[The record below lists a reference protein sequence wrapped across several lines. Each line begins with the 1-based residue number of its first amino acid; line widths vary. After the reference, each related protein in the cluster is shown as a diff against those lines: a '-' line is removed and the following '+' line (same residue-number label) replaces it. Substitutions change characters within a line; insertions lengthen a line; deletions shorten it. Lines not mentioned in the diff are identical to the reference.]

1 MLRVPKEICDTIEP
15 MHLASHPHILLRFHE
30 LAEDGCTNVDD
41 LATLAGQ
48 DPALSSQI
56 LTVAN
61 AIAVRQG
68 KPPSICLVQCLLLL
82 GARLIKILAACLI
95 VKKHFNKTDALARYN
110 LNGFWGHSLLV
121 AEMCRLLAEE
131 TWYPD
136 ADEAYLAG
144 LLHDSGQL
152 LLIDAVAEQYESLM
166 ALCCDEQ
173 PLYSLEKYRLQTDHA
188 AVGAWMVEQWNIPAT
203 FLADAILFHH
213 VDAEKILSADR
224 LSRIVWSAHQICYH
238 NAPLKTGQSVSAP
251 ELAIVRTLL
260 DIDRNRAAALY
271 EQCLGKVLAV
281 AESLRIDCTEET
293 IAASLHQPCTVPA
306 SVKKD
311 IPEVISLL
319 GDQVRD
325 MALMQS
331 FQYDLASVESEAE
344 LLSGI
349 REAIRILLGL
359 VPVVFLFS
367 SPDKTRLVSAENDFQ
382 SSLLQHLDIHL
393 DTSHSCVAAV
403 AIDKTPRCEF
413 FSDADRPDQSLVD
426 LQIARILSSDGLQY
440 LPLVNLGSTFGVMVC
455 GLPAHTE
462 GLFKKLTLFGELARV
477 IAAAIVTWRNQQ
489 NLIDTRQE
497 RLISTFENHVAR
509 ITHEAGNPLA
519 TIKNYLNVIA
529 QKSPADSCFQHEMEA
544 LREEIERVTT
554 LLKKKARFNDLE
566 APARSLDV
574 NLVIQSLLVIYEE
587 TLFSSRGIDVKLEL
601 DEGLPLITC
610 DRDPLKQIFFNI
622 WNNASDAME
631 AGGVLSV
638 STSRCVGQDGSGYIE
653 VRMSDTGP
661 GISPDVM
668 DRLFKPLDSN
678 RRPGRSGVG
687 LSIVAALVGS
697 LDGRITCQSK
707 PGQGTLF
714 SILLPIHGRK
724 QQ

>member
-1 MLRVPKEICDTIEP
+1 MRRVPKEICDTIEP
-15 MHLASHPHILLRFHE
+15 MHLASHPNILLRFHE

-41 LATLAGQ
+41 LAILVGQ

-95 VKKHFNKTDALARYN
+95 VKKHFNKTDALARYH

-144 LLHDSGQL
+144 LLHDCGQL
-152 LLIDAVAEQYESLM
+152 LLINATAEQYESLI
-166 ALCCDEQ
+166 ALCSDE
-173 PLYSLEKYRLQTDHA
+173 PSLYSLEKYRLDTDHA
-188 AVGAWMVEQWNIPAT
+188 AVGARMVGQWSVPAT

-213 VDAEKILSADR
+213 ADAEKILSADR
-224 LSRIVWSAHQICYH
+224 LSKIVWSAHQICRQTT
-238 NAPLKTGQSVSAP
+238 LSRTDQSVSLP
-251 ELAIVRTLL
+251 ELTVVRTLL
-260 DIDRNRAAALY
+260 DIDRNRIAALY
-271 EQCLGKVLAV
+271 EQCLGKVLAL
-281 AESLRIDCTEET
+281 ADSLGIVCTEET
-293 IAASLHQPCTVPA
+293 IAASLHQSCAVRTKVDA
-306 SVKKD
+306 GG
-311 IPEVISLL
+311 PEVISLF
-319 GDQVRD
+319 GDQVRE

-331 FQYDLASVESEAE
+331 LQQELASVESEAE

-349 REAIRILLGL
+349 REAVRILLGFDS
-359 VPVVFLFS
+359 VVFLLS
-367 SPDKTRLVSAENDFQ
+367 SPDKTRLVSAENDFK
-382 SSLLQHLDIHL
+382 SSLLQHLEIHL
-393 DTSHSCVAAV
+393 EASLSCVASVAV
-403 AIDKTPRCEF
+403 DRVPRCIF
-413 FSDADRPDQSLVD
+413 FSDTDRPGQSLVD
-426 LQIARILSSDGLQY
+426 LQIARILDSDGLQY
-440 LPLVNLGSTFGVMVC
+440 LPLVNLGTTFGVVVC
-455 GLPAHTE
+455 GLPAHAE
-462 GLFKKLTLFGELARV
+462 QLPERLIQFSELARV
-477 IAAAIVTWRNQQ
+477 ISAAIVAWRNQQ
-489 NLIDTRQE
+489 NLIVARQE

-509 ITHEAGNPLA
+509 ITHEAGNPLG
-519 TIKNYLNVIA
+519 TIKNYLNIIA
-529 QKSPADSCFQHEMEA
+529 QKSPVDSCFQHEMEA

-554 LLKKKARFNDLE
+554 ILKKVGCFNNSVAIAR
-566 APARSLDV
+566 ALDV
-574 NLVIQSLLVIYEE
+574 NLVIQSMLVLYEE
-587 TLFSSRGIDVKLEL
+587 TLFSSRGIDLKLEL

-631 AGGVLSV
+631 TGGVLSV
-638 STSRCVGQDGSGYIE
+638 STSSCVGQDGSGYIE

-661 GISPDVM
+661 GISTDVM